1 MRQALPESARRW
13 QTIIYPGKIMS
24 REQNFMVT
32 YGLHNFATYT
42 PKYGA
47 HSFFIRGR
55 ERQKMIRHAKSLME
69 GAFGETVNIQVG

>member
-1 MRQALPESARRW
+1 
-13 QTIIYPGKIMS
+13 
-24 REQNFMVT
+24 MVT